1 MRLVAPRVYKKIYL
15 VQTEVSHFIYPK
27 NTNFQVVNYLG
38 WLEMISS
45 GNGRPSRTSHL
56 QDIDYSY
63 EGDYENSGDEEHSSP
78 YAGCEG
84 RIYLIHIYL
93 EELFI

>member
-1 MRLVAPRVYKKIYL
+1 MINR
-15 VQTEVSHFIYPK
+15 
-27 NTNFQVVNYLG
+27 NFKVVNYLG

-63 EGDYENSGDEEHSSP
+63 EGDYESSGDEEHSSP

-84 RIYLIHIYL
+84 RI
-93 EELFI
+93 LF